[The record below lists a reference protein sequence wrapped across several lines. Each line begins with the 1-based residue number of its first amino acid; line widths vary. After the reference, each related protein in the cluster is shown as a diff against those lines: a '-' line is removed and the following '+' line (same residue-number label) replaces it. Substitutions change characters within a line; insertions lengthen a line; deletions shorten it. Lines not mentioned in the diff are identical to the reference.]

1 MLNITKEV
9 AMSDLTLIA
18 EDILNAMKT
27 MEEASHAMKAMNE
40 AHRVAEAAEVADEK
54 HSIKQTLHEE
64 TNLATFD
71 LFRTKMMELHERLSK
86 LKVVLDNEE
95 AFAVDELVDAI
106 SIANT
111 GHRAEYRRTPR
122 MNE

>member
-1 MLNITKEV
+1 MRKEA

-18 EDILNAMKT
+18 EDILDT
-27 MEEASHAMKAMNE
+27 MHAMDEAYHALKAVRE
-40 AHRVAEAAEVADEK
+40 LRLTSQAADEP
-54 HSIKQTLHEE
+54 HPITQTLYEDPD
-64 TNLATFD
+64 LAAFD

-86 LKVVLDNEE
+86 LKIVLDNEE
-95 AFAVDELVDAI
+95 AFAVDELVDAL
-106 SIANT
+106 SMANT

>member
-1 MLNITKEV
+1 
-9 AMSDLTLIA
+9 MSDLTLIA
-18 EDILNAMKT
+18 EDILETMRAMD
-27 MEEASHAMKAMNE
+27 EASHALKTMEA
-40 AHRVAEAAEVADEK
+40 AHRAAEATDEK
-54 HSIKQTLHEE
+54 HDIKQTLHEE

-71 LFRTKMMELHERLSK
+71 VFRTKMLDLHERLSK
-86 LKVVLDNEE
+86 LKIVLDNEE

-106 SIANT
+106 SMANT